1 MNLGKIFTTVWIL
14 RMHIQA
20 VSRVRNSLPPSISIS
35 IEKSVL
41 WCTSY
46 TTASMH
52 YNLAWAEHRT
62 PTVKATTLYYT
73 VLFSQ
78 YSSLPQRYDCLR
90 KNIWRRSAIWK
101 VTLWFYT
108 SMPNVHTKCLYFLQ
122 FDMSYAK
129 IFWCHFQ
136 ILF

>member
-62 PTVKATTLYYT
+62 PTVKATTLSLFCSVST
-73 VLFSQ
+73 VLYLKDMTASEKI
-78 YSSLPQRYDCLR
+78 YEED
-90 KNIWRRSAIWK
+90 
-101 VTLWFYT
+101 LWYEKYHYGFILLCQIFT
-108 SMPNVHTKCLYFLQ
+108 QNASIFLQ